1 MASVPPRQPSYI
13 IGPASY
19 IIAPGDPFP
28 LAVATTSSPISNS
41 ISIAEGE
48 LVYGKELTQEKTLN
62 ALQDTLIAQMA
73 AYQEEAAKQ
82 KHIIL
87 TGSGQAVI
95 DAQAAYNAANANI
108 TKTNAAMKANI
119 LTLESLASTL
129 LSYQQTHT
137 AKEIKAA
144 TTTSSKSSVNPGGT
158 PPPGSGGKPTPPK
171 YKYNIP
177 MVSSAYFHGGVQQ
190 FPGADVV
197 STGGSNP
204 RGIRTGNEIIVDPG
218 AYADAAKAWKN
229 GQGGRGTIQMDR
241 TYSTKDIAAQYK
253 SAGNNVPTDLNLYG
267 FKFMYNPTS
276 VTMNWGVSAE
286 VNPTYESLGLDAAS
300 PMALGLISSTIG
312 FTLYLNRIEDF
323 KYITEDGHFTTDT
336 VTNTGITGVD
346 NANSVINGQVGS
358 PYGMYPDP
366 EELAE
371 IYKKGTMYDLEY
383 LFRVVM
389 GFNADFKS
397 TLNGTTADRGWISNI
412 AVELHLGDGLRYRV
426 RISNLTVTHIM
437 FNSRMVPIWSQ
448 VDLQCTRYYDTP
460 TTTADQK
467 AIASNSSATTFGG

>member
-1 MASVPPRQPSYI
+1 MASVPPRQPGEVSRGFAY
-13 IGPASY
+13 
-19 IIAPGDPFP
+19 FP
-28 LAVATTSSPISNS
+28 SPPPSSPISKS

-48 LVYGKELTQEKTLN
+48 ILYGKELTQEKTLD
-62 ALQDTLIAQMA
+62 ALQDTLVKQMA
-73 AYQEEAAKQ
+73 AYQQEAAKQ
-82 KHIIL
+82 KNIIL
-87 TGSGQAVI
+87 TGSGTAVI
-95 DAQAAYNAANANI
+95 NATAAYNAANANI

-119 LTLESLASTL
+119 LTLENLANTL

-144 TTTSSKSSVNPGGT
+144 TSTASKSTVNPGGT
-158 PPPGSGGKPTPPK
+158 PPPASGGKPVPPK

-190 FPGADVV
+190 FPGADVI

-204 RGIRTGNEIIVDPG
+204 RGFRTGNEIIVDPG

-241 TYSTKDIAAQYK
+241 TYSTTDIAAQYK
-253 SAGNNVPTDLNLYG
+253 TAGNNVPTDLNLYG

-276 VTMNWGVSAE
+276 VVMNWGVSAE

-300 PMALGLISSTIG
+300 PMALGLINSTIN

-346 NANSVINGQVGS
+346 NANSVLNGQVGS
-358 PYGMYPDP
+358 PYGIYPDP
-366 EELAE
+366 EELAK

-389 GFNADFKS
+389 GFNADFNS